1 MAKAQAAAA
10 ESAPAEERTPY
21 AVAIA
26 QAKERFQQLN
36 GAGLEYSAEALFALQ
51 SCQNNDY
58 LARIASENPLSLR
71 MAVANVAAIGLTLNP
86 VFLFAFLVPRDG
98 KVVLDIGYRGLI
110 KIATDIGSI
119 KWAKAELV
127 YASDDFRYLGPAK
140 EPDHVADVFATP
152 EERGDLR
159 GAYCIAKT
167 ADGDVLVEAMSAS
180 DIYKA
185 REKSAAYS
193 KSKSGPWVDFPG
205 EQAKKTVIKRASKTW
220 PKTDREQRLAEA
232 IRILNEDNG
241 EGLLELAEG
250 RRDRSERPGKTVL
263 TAPVGKI
270 PPAEEVSARVVAT
283 VAEVVERAR
292 KSGVWAAA
300 LDYVNQ
306 KYKGSDLDYALGEID
321 KAKREA
327 TRAA

>member
-1 MAKAQAAAA
+1 MAKAQAAAGNQA
-10 ESAPAEERTPY
+10 SAEEHPPY

-26 QAKERFQQLN
+26 QAKDRFQQLN
-36 GAGLEYSAEALFALQ
+36 GAGLDYSAEALFALQ

-58 LARIASENPLSLR
+58 LARVANENSMSLK

-86 VFLFAFLVPRDG
+86 VFMFAFLVPRDG
-98 KVVLDIGYRGLI
+98 MVVLDISYRGLI

-127 YASDDFRYLGPAK
+127 YTGDEFRYLGPAK
-140 EPDHVADVFATP
+140 EPHHVADVFAGAD
-152 EERGDLR
+152 ERGDFR

-167 ADGDVLVEAMSAS
+167 AEGDVLVEAMSAA

-241 EGLLELAEG
+241 EGLLDVVGG
-250 RRDRSERPGKTVL
+250 RPERSGKTII
-263 TAPVGKI
+263 TAPAGKV
-270 PPAEEVSARVVAT
+270 PAADEVSNRVVAT

-306 KYKGSDLDYALGEID
+306 KYTGSDLDYALAEIN

-327 TRAA
+327 TRVA